1 MAALA
6 AILLSVGAVVDSR
19 SALAAYLVAWIA
31 IGAIPIGALG
41 VLMVSYLVR
50 RDWTEVLHPVLI
62 AVTAAM
68 PVVGA
73 LLIPVLIFLARLYP
87 AASDPASL
95 PAFKAVYLAPWFFAA
110 RAAFY
115 FVVWTI
121 LGWWLRVAWPDQAR
135 MRRAA
140 SVGLIVYALLVSLA
154 GVDWLETLEPDF
166 HSSIYGL
173 LYLSF
178 VLIAGVAF
186 ATGASLLLGRHLAGI
201 SGYSGLLLSTILLWG
216 YLHAMQYI
224 VIWSANVPD
233 EVVWYLKRS
242 VDGWQ
247 YVLIVLAIGQF
258 IFPFFSLLNV
268 RVRRSRRWLVGLC
281 VLTLAM
287 RVVEAAVLILP
298 AISRPASISI
308 MLLMLIPALVLMGCL
323 LFIAFDIARAHN
335 GAALSFAS
343 AGPRE
348 AEPRSAR

>member
-6 AILLSVGAVVDSR
+6 AILLSVCAVVDSR

-31 IGAIPIGALG
+31 ISAIPIGALG
-41 VLMVSYLVR
+41 VLMVGYLVR
-50 RDWTEVLHPVLI
+50 RDWTEALHPVLI

-73 LLIPVLIFLARLYP
+73 LLVPILIFLARLYP

-95 PAFKAVYLAPWFFAA
+95 PAFKAVYLAPWFFEA

-186 ATGASLLLGRHLAGI
+186 ATGASLLLGRRLAGI

-258 IFPFFSLLNV
+258 IFPFFALLNV
-268 RVRRSRRWLVGLC
+268 WVRRSRRWLIGLC
-281 VLTLAM
+281 VLTLVM

-298 AISRPASISI
+298 AIKQPVSIFMI
-308 MLLMLIPALVLMGCL
+308 LLMLIPALVLMGSL